1 MGLFEKIFKRPIGNR
16 EPQGFFQTLT
26 AYTPIFTSWGGQ
38 IYESEL
44 VRSAIHARATHIS
57 KLSVQL
63 QGSAKPKLQTK
74 LKTGPNEWQ
83 TWGQFLYRLSTILD
97 VQNTAFIVPV
107 QDYYGEPS
115 GMYPVL
121 PSYCEIVEAGGEP
134 WIRYQFQNGDHA
146 AIEMKYCGIM
156 TKFQYSDD
164 FFGENNLALTPTMEL
179 INIQNQGIA
188 EGVKSSATFRF
199 MAKVG
204 NFSKAEDLAK
214 ERKRFTRENLQ
225 GEGGVLLFPNTYT
238 DIQQVKSTPFVIDAD
253 QMNAIKENV
262 YNYFGVNAEVLQNK
276 AYGDSWSAFYE
287 GAIEPFAIQFSDV
300 ATKMFFTERERAS
313 GSFFMATANRLQYMS
328 NTEKLNVSAQM
339 ADRGIMNRDEIREIW
354 NLPPLPNGEGEAYT
368 IRGEYYFVGKKK
380 KGENEGNADQ
390 DGATVQDSS
399 DANDDTTGQQTV

>member
-57 KLSVQL
+57 KLSVQP

-368 IRGEYYFVGKKK
+368 IRGEYYFVGKEK